1 MQHGAEHST
10 HAIKMER
17 ITSEQMTG
25 SALCLY
31 VQRMTGVNRHV
42 HFVHSEVTRQPGHCG
57 YKNGSQ
63 SGGVCG
69 RSGATYVCSMETC
82 YVCLW

>member
-1 MQHGAEHST
+1 MW
-10 HAIKMER
+10 
-17 ITSEQMTG
+17 
-25 SALCLY
+25 
-31 VQRMTGVNRHV
+31 

-82 YVCLW
+82 YMYVCGKFVQVQTSPGL